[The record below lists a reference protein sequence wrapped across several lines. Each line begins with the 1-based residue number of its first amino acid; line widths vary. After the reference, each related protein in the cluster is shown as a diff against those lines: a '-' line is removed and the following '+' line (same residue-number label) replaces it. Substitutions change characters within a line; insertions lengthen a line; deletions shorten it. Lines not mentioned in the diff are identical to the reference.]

1 MMVKSDS
8 TSRLGV
14 EQSGIVRDV
23 IVFIASHFGQRVVSF
38 QNGQSF
44 AEKFQRLA
52 LEQFAENRARI
63 LDQFSSMVFENHRKS
78 LIHHCELSLHFE
90 QTKINLEMRK
100 MVNFDEFLQTWS
112 LRLTSVTRQL
122 N

>member
-1 MMVKSDS
+1 MVKSDS

-52 LEQFAENRARI
+52 LEQLAESRAKI
-63 LDQFSSMVFENHRKS
+63 LDQFSSMVFENHIKC
-78 LIHHCELSLHFE
+78 LIYV
-90 QTKINLEMRK
+90 K
-100 MVNFDEFLQTWS
+100 MPKTVHFDEFLKTWS
-112 LRLTSVTRQL
+112 LQSNSVTKQVSYIRTKIFKQCA

>member
-1 MMVKSDS
+1 MVKSDS

-52 LEQFAENRARI
+52 LEQLAESRAKI
-63 LDQFSSMVFENHRKS
+63 HDQFSSMVFENHF
-78 LIHHCELSLHFE
+78 ILSGQKFVKNAKKASFW
-90 QTKINLEMRK
+90 KIEA
-100 MVNFDEFLQTWS
+100 
-112 LRLTSVTRQL
+112 
-122 N
+122 

>member
-52 LEQFAENRARI
+52 LEQLAESRAKI
-63 LDQFSSMVFENHRKS
+63 LDQFSSMEFENHRKS
-78 LIHHCELSLHFE
+78 LIHHCERSEQPFHFE
-90 QTKINLEMRK
+90 WTKVR
-100 MVNFDEFLQTWS
+100 
-112 LRLTSVTRQL
+112 
-122 N
+122 

>member
-52 LEQFAENRARI
+52 LEQLAE
-63 LDQFSSMVFENHRKS
+63 SSQNSWSVFIHGVWKS
-78 LIHHCELSLHFE
+78 
-90 QTKINLEMRK
+90 
-100 MVNFDEFLQTWS
+100 
-112 LRLTSVTRQL
+112 
-122 N
+122 